1 MAQRTK
7 FRQRQFQKSS
17 PRHFSREDESKG
29 VEGYCPRNYR
39 PCFDWAKEG
48 QDIPMCIPERYSC
61 EDYDN
66 AESYDQQLAEI
77 IEQRKREISLRGGQ
91 QYSWQFR
98 QDREKKKLSAYT
110 SGSILY
116 VEYKDAK
123 DWTEGVTATKRT
135 WQPGKT
141 VPFGEPGE
149 NRIASTL
156 GFRTAQGRW
165 RKKPVSRWLRGLRSS
180 SLEW

>member
-1 MAQRTK
+1 MLRGAYSRNISLSISILVNGIFFKILPYPRIIMAQRTK

-91 QYSWQFR
+91 QYS
-98 QDREKKKLSAYT
+98 
-110 SGSILY
+110 
-116 VEYKDAK
+116 
-123 DWTEGVTATKRT
+123 
-135 WQPGKT
+135 
-141 VPFGEPGE
+141 
-149 NRIASTL
+149 
-156 GFRTAQGRW
+156 
-165 RKKPVSRWLRGLRSS
+165 
-180 SLEW
+180 